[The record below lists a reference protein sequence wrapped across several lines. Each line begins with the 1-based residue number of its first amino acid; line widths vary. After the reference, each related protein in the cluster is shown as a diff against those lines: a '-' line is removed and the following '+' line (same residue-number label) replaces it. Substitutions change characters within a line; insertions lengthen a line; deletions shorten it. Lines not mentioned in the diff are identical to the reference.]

1 MAPTFSGAIFLFILC
16 SLNCPTVLSEFF
28 FFVGTWA
35 STPRASLSPVSSP
48 VSLPPSLVH
57 RVCRFHPS
65 FTMRKNKANPRAPKP
80 CGKQPAKR
88 GQAGQAAGDDEDP
101 VAVPK
106 AAAPLRIGWGTART
120 DRLLDW
126 LENNVEDQQR
136 LFSDSAQDAKDENR
150 RRRTAKSV
158 KTTFYAKIVEYVFSV
173 DEDVKVRDDL
183 HAHGTKRYVKAV
195 ENQIA
200 S

>member
-1 MAPTFSGAIFLFILC
+1 
-16 SLNCPTVLSEFF
+16 
-28 FFVGTWA
+28 
-35 STPRASLSPVSSP
+35 
-48 VSLPPSLVH
+48 
-57 RVCRFHPS
+57 
-65 FTMRKNKANPRAPKP
+65 MRKNKANPRAPKP
-80 CGKQPAKR
+80 RGKQPAKR

-158 KTTFYAKIVEYVFSV
+158 KTTFYAKIAEYVFSV